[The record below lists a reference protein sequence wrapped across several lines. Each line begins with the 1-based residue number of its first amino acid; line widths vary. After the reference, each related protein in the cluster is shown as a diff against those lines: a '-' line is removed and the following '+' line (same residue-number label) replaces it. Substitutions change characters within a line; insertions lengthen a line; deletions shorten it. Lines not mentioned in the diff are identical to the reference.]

1 MRSLTPFALALTISL
16 AGSSAWAQSNQ
27 GAQQPGYF
35 EDSSRGWHFYEA
47 PPPEPEPEPE
57 PEVVPGWVGQSPSPP
72 PLSTAWIRENLPR
85 IRDQAIDNPTRE
97 NVETFALLQ
106 RLSMDMAER
115 FAGVMQVVSQDPAI
129 DEYAR
134 SPITALQRA
143 AADEVQSQA
152 STAVMNKIAQK
163 TGLWYFYRSDCPYC
177 AAQDPVLKRF
187 SETSGLE
194 VLPISLDGLPLPS
207 GLFPNYVNDSGQ
219 AAELRVTS
227 TPTLVLA
234 HPETNKLYTVGAGLK
249 TRPELTERIVQIAYA
264 EGWIT
269 DEEYALATR
278 GQERSLMALG
288 SDELPA
294 DLADNPSLLLQ
305 QLRSMTSSARATGNI
320 PETP

>member
-1 MRSLTPFALALTISL
+1 MRLPSLIAAAIALTL
-16 AGSSAWAQSNQ
+16 APAIGSAQSGKPSQ
-27 GAQQPGYF
+27 PPGYF
-35 EDSSRGWHFYEA
+35 EDSSRGWHFYEI
-47 PPPEPEPEPE
+47 PPPEPEPEP
-57 PEVVPGWVGQSPSPP
+57 VVPPGGAGEGAAP
-72 PLSTAWIRENLPR
+72 PLSTAWIRENLPI
-85 IRDQAIDNPTRE
+85 IRDRAIDNPTRE
-97 NVETFALLQ
+97 NVEAFALLQ

-134 SPITALQRA
+134 SPLTALQRA
-143 AADEVQSQA
+143 AADDVQNQA
-152 STAVMNKIAQK
+152 SAEVMAKIAQV

-187 SETSGLE
+187 ADASGLQ

-207 GLFPNYVNDSGQ
+207 GLFPDYVNDSGQ

-234 HPETNKLYTVGAGLK
+234 HPETNRLYTIGAGLK
-249 TRPELTERIVQIAYA
+249 TRPELSERILQIAYA

-269 DEEYALATR
+269 DDEFARATR
-278 GQERSLMALG
+278 GQERSLMALTN
-288 SDELPA
+288 DQLPA
-294 DLADNPSLLLQ
+294 DLADNPSLLLE
-305 QLRSMTSSARATGNI
+305 QLRSMTGAARATGTI

>member
-1 MRSLTPFALALTISL
+1 MRLPSLIAAAIALTL
-16 AGSSAWAQSNQ
+16 APAIGSAQSGKPPQ
-27 GAQQPGYF
+27 PPGYF
-35 EDSSRGWHFYEA
+35 EDSSRGWHFYEI

-57 PEVVPGWVGQSPSPP
+57 PVVPPGGAGEGAAP